1 MGGARRHL
9 RPGRG
14 AATALALGLLAA
26 APLSAGS
33 QEPAPTRA
41 EATLTFSETRP
52 GMPTTSTIDIRW
64 RDPHNP
70 AAKPPSVARMVF
82 RFAPG
87 TRFDTTVP
95 LHCKAS
101 NAELMARGKEACP
114 AGSRIAAGELLTDN
128 GSPVGVPPRETLN
141 EYTSFSNGD
150 ELIGLAESASPPTR
164 VVGRSRLED
173 GVITGEVPFVPGGP
187 PDNALAF
194 KRLRLSG
201 LPIPGRSGAY
211 LTTPPECPPDGQWR
225 NVLEFTY
232 RDGVTER
239 IVSPTPCT
247 PAAAPAATAAP
258 APLRLHRVPRRRCV
272 RRSFVVR
279 VVGGASAV
287 TLRLDGRRLRR
298 ALRTPA
304 RVRVRVARLRPG
316 RHVLTV
322 RAGDESHRRA
332 FRVCRRR

>member
-1 MGGARRHL
+1 MRRV
-9 RPGRG
+9 R
-14 AATALALGLLAA
+14 AAVILSLCLLWV
-26 APLSAGS
+26 APLEAGS
-33 QEPAPTRA
+33 QEQSTPSRA
-41 EATLTFSETRP
+41 VATLTFSETRP
-52 GMPTTSTIDIRW
+52 GMPANSTIDITW
-64 RDPHNP
+64 SNPEDPG
-70 AAKPPSVARMVF
+70 AKPPSVAKMVF

-95 LHCKAS
+95 VHCKAS

-114 AGSRIAAGELLTDN
+114 EGSRIAAGELLTDN
-128 GSPVGVPPRETLN
+128 GSPLGVPPRETHN

-150 ELIGLAESASPPTR
+150 ELIGLAESDQPPTR

-194 KRLRLSG
+194 KRFRLSG
-201 LPIPGRSGAY
+201 LPIPGRPGAY
-211 LTTPPECPPDGQWR
+211 LTTPPECPAEGHWL

-239 IVSPTPCT
+239 IESPTPCD
-247 PAAAPAATAAP
+247 PGAAPVAS
-258 APLRLHRVPRRRCV
+258 APLRLRGVPRRDCV
-272 RRSFVVR
+272 RRSFHVR
-279 VVGGASAV
+279 VAGGTAPV

-304 RVRVRVARLRPG
+304 RVRVAVARLRPG
-316 RHVLTV
+316 RHVIRV
-322 RAGDESHRRA
+322 RAGKTTRKA
-332 FRVCRRR
+332 VFTVCRRK